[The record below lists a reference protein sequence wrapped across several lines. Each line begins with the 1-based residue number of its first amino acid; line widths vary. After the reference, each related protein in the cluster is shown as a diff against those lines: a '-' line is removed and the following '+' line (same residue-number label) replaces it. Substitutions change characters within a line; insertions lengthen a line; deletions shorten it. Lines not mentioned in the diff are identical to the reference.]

1 MLPRSCPL
9 VIDGRFRL
17 HAVAWALVAF
27 VGYGLVS
34 AIIPNPVFG
43 RQIPPEA
50 FAIAIWLLSAPLI
63 GIVGAT
69 YTAPMPAAGAQP
81 LRFAPAGG
89 IRPAGG
95 LQPAG
100 PLQPVLPVQPGE
112 ERRSSTLGTIGS
124 LGAFLAIGCPV
135 CNKIALVL
143 LGWSGALSIWAPLQP
158 VLGAASLVLLAV
170 TAAWRIR
177 LRMRGGAC
185 PT

>member
-1 MLPRSCPL
+1 VLPRSCPL
-9 VIDGRFRL
+9 VIDARFRL
-17 HAVAWALVAF
+17 HALAWTLVAF
-27 VGYGLVS
+27 VGYGMVS

-50 FAIAIWLLSAPLI
+50 FAVAIWLLSAPLI

-69 YTAPMPAAGAQP
+69 YTAPMPATAAQP
-81 LRFAPAGG
+81 LQFAPVGRLQT
-89 IRPAGG
+89 IVG
-95 LQPAG
+95 LQPVR
-100 PLQPVLPVQPGE
+100 PVE
-112 ERRSSTLGTIGS
+112 ERRSSTLGTIGG

-177 LRMRGGAC
+177 IRMRGGAC